1 MDREDLSL
9 LLLLGYVVNDD
20 KLWKGEKGEEAG
32 VEPPTKKKR
41 VWVGPWIQS
50 RNSTA
55 SNTMYKLQCEIS
67 EVSP

>member
-1 MDREDLSL
+1 MDQEDLNL

-20 KLWKGEKGEEAG
+20 ELWKRDEDGL
-32 VEPPTKKKR
+32 EPPPKKKR
-41 VWVGPWIQS
+41 VWVRDWIQ
-50 RNSTA
+50 RRHCTT